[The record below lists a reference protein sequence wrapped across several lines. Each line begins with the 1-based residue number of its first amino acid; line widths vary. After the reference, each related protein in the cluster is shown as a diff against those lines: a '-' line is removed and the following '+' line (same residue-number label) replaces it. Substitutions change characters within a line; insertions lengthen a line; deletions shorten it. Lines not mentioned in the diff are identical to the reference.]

1 MRRWTT
7 ASTRMHDG
15 GREGSG
21 VVRTG
26 QTWMLVTRRTMLVA
40 GSGRM
45 VGVGSKQGMS
55 GGMELIEAF
64 VVWRVVVDVLLD
76 LL

>member
-1 MRRWTT
+1 MDAGDEEDDACGGERP
-7 ASTRMHDG
+7 DG
-15 GREGSG
+15 GG
-21 VVRTG
+21 
-26 QTWMLVTRRTMLVA
+26 
-40 GSGRM
+40 
-45 VGVGSKQGMS
+45 GSKQGMS